1 MFKKTLAVL
10 FLPLLL
16 TAADIY
22 MAGDSTM
29 SQYSAKRYPQAGWGM
44 ALPEFC
50 RPGVTVINRA
60 TGGRSSMSFIS
71 EKRWEGILRAGKS
84 GDFVIIQFG
93 HNDAEYGEKNIYR
106 TTYPETTFPLYLK
119 IYIAEAR
126 RRGMIPVLCTQT
138 AVHRFNDKGRAFN
151 TPRAETYI
159 AACRKVAA
167 ETGCDFV
174 DLNAAALA
182 AMNEMGRS
190 ASQEN
195 HLILPEGKYPNFFDG
210 INDNVHL
217 SSKGAKFYAE
227 LFVKEAKRQKL
238 PVAGLF
244 L

>member
-1 MFKKTLAVL
+1 
-10 FLPLLL
+10 
-16 TAADIY
+16 
-22 MAGDSTM
+22 
-29 SQYSAKRYPQAGWGM
+29 
-44 ALPEFC
+44 
-50 RPGVTVINRA
+50 
-60 TGGRSSMSFIS
+60 
-71 EKRWEGILRAGKS
+71 
-84 GDFVIIQFG
+84 
-93 HNDAEYGEKNIYR
+93 
-106 TTYPETTFPLYLK
+106 
-119 IYIAEAR
+119 
-126 RRGMIPVLCTQT
+126 MIPVLCTQT

-151 TPRAETYI
+151 TPKAETYI
-159 AACRKVAA
+159 AACRQVAA

-190 ASQEN
+190 AAREN
-195 HLILPEGKYPNFFDG
+195 HLILPEGKYPNFPDG